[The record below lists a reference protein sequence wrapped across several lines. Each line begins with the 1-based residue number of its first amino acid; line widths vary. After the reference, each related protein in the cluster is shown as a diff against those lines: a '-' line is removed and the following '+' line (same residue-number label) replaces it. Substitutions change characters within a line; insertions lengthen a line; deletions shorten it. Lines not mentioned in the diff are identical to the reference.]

1 MLLGYMEALGKG
13 VTAIYCV
20 IVPSE
25 ELMRKELKLSEYL
38 SEIFEYFRLYRV
50 WFM

>member
-1 MLLGYMEALGKG
+1 MEALGKG

-25 ELMRKELKLSEYL
+25 EAMRKGLKLSEYM
-38 SEIFEYFRLYRV
+38 SEIFEDFRLYRV
-50 WFM
+50 CFM